1 MPSINYGALRRKV
14 PIRRVLELVNFQPSS
29 RRGDQWR
36 GACPLPQHP
45 ATEKRDP
52 TFSVNIQ
59 RNIYYCHRCKTG
71 GNQLELWAAMIH
83 CGIYDAAVDL
93 CHKLHID
100 IKQFHLIRNLEN
112 TPPRTTSPAT
122 TGTR

>member
-1 MPSINYGALRRKV
+1 MPSINYDALRRKV

-29 RRGDQWR
+29 RRGAQWR

-71 GNQLELWAAMIH
+71 GNQLHFWTTMMQCA
-83 CGIYDAAVDL
+83 IYDAAVDL

-100 IKQFHLIRNLEN
+100 IKQFHLIRNPEN
-112 TPPRTTSPAT
+112 TPPRTTPPAT
-122 TGTR
+122 PGTH